1 MVGVWEALN
10 LGSTPNFFLCF
21 GMLPKIIDVHPK
33 LIPKGGVVQFCHEN
47 ERYFVCKQIKF
58 TKSVCPTNFLVEQWN
73 QPILIWGCG
82 ISPYPRYGRASS
94 YLARIIWGCVVICY
108 PKPVLS
114 TGWLLAELALLSWV
128 APSTNSSVCLFVQ
141 LDAMWDP
148 LHSNVECPEMPLC
161 SLGTHGRLPHNEMS
175 PSPCWSS
182 HSVHSLYPSYYMA
195 PDQTE
200 GQQGTFNSTGVCGIV
215 DILRGAET
223 SNAPLSQSVSTWRG
237 WIGNR
242 NSIPAPARMRGFG
255 SLAGNVTGFGF
266 LLVFELLYSTLCI
279 MRPTPSLFSIDSY
292 FCAVGKGCLF
302 RETPFVYFDN
312 LPWNARI

>member
-1 MVGVWEALN
+1 
-10 LGSTPNFFLCF
+10 
-21 GMLPKIIDVHPK
+21 
-33 LIPKGGVVQFCHEN
+33 
-47 ERYFVCKQIKF
+47 
-58 TKSVCPTNFLVEQWN
+58 
-73 QPILIWGCG
+73 
-82 ISPYPRYGRASS
+82 
-94 YLARIIWGCVVICY
+94 
-108 PKPVLS
+108 
-114 TGWLLAELALLSWV
+114 
-128 APSTNSSVCLFVQ
+128 
-141 LDAMWDP
+141 MWDP

-161 SLGTHGRLPHNEMS
+161 SLGTHSRLPNNEMS

-182 HSVHSLYPSYYMA
+182 HSIHSLYPSYYMA

-242 NSIPAPARMRGFG
+242 NSIPAPAGMRGFG

-266 LLVFELLYSTLCI
+266 LLVFELMYSTLCI

-292 FCAVGKGCLF
+292 FCAVGKGKGCLF

-312 LPWNARI
+312 SVWNATI